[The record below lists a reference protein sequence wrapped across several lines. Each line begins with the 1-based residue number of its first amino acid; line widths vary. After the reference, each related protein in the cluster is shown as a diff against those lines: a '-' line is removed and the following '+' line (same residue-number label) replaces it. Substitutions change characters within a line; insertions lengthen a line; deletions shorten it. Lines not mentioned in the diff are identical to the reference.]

1 MSADDNLNDTQF
13 MPLHKIKKLVSNNS
27 TSGMATVGQ
36 MLPRARRDSQYASVR
51 DSMASVGQQEPL
63 QVVDSV
69 LVEGHHRAAAAEELG
84 WKGLQIRRG
93 F

>member
-1 MSADDNLNDTQF
+1 MAADDNLNDTQF
-13 MPLHKIKKLVSNNS
+13 MPLHKIKKLISNNS
-27 TSGMATVGQ
+27 TNMGTVGQ